1 MSVSKKENADTE
13 CIGFLFTT
21 IGPFSWDEILQLDY
35 FRHSSSHYFFRAEG
49 FGISCVNRGLFWV
62 ASDDFLEILSTILN
76 QFEKGKNSG
85 FKKWWCKLQKNSSL
99 NFQNQNSI
107 FSGIWVCFHSFS
119 TPFISFFISVKI
131 KLTTTEISAEIDFG
145 T

>member
-1 MSVSKKENADTE
+1 MSVSKKEEATTKF
-13 CIGFLFTT
+13 IGSLFTT
-21 IGPFSWDEILQLDY
+21 KGLILWDMVLWIDY
-35 FRHSSSHYFFRAEG
+35 LKHFSSHYFFRAEG
-49 FGISCVNRGLFWV
+49 FRIYCVNRGLVWV
-62 ASDDFLEILSTILN
+62 AFDDFLEILSTSLN